1 MLPILFKAGPITIYS
16 FGFFLTLGYL
26 AGAFILWREG
36 KRQGYNEER
45 LLDLSVISLIAALVG
60 ARAYFVLLHWY
71 LFTEEPLSA
80 LAFWQGGFAYH
91 GSLVAVLVAGTYF
104 VRRWK
109 WSFFQ
114 IADIGALSASVAL
127 VLGKIGTFLAGLDFG
142 RQTSLPWGLNFPGLV
157 GARHPVQLYEAGS
170 YFIIFIF
177 LYIIYHRNLTS
188 TEMKSGKVFL
198 VFLIVTSFVRVG
210 LEFFK
215 ADPAMIFSI
224 PIAVLASLIIAGF
237 SIISLYYF
245 QIRVLRDDLKRILT
259 GFLSLN
265 SRFLRKIG
273 L

>member
-60 ARAYFVLLHWY
+60 AGA
-71 LFTEEPLSA
+71 
-80 LAFWQGGFAYH
+80 
-91 GSLVAVLVAGTYF
+91 YF

-188 TEMKSGKVFL
+188 TEMKSGKIFFT
-198 VFLIVTSFVRVG
+198 FLITTSFVSVG

-215 ADPAMIFSI
+215 ADPAMIF
-224 PIAVLASLIIAGF
+224 
-237 SIISLYYF
+237 
-245 QIRVLRDDLKRILT
+245 
-259 GFLSLN
+259 
-265 SRFLRKIG
+265 
-273 L
+273 

>member
-1 MLPILFKAGPITIYS
+1 M
-16 FGFFLTLGYL
+16 
-26 AGAFILWREG
+26 
-36 KRQGYNEER
+36 
-45 LLDLSVISLIAALVG
+45 
-60 ARAYFVLLHWY
+60 
-71 LFTEEPLSA
+71 
-80 LAFWQGGFAYH
+80 
-91 GSLVAVLVAGTYF
+91 LVAGTYF

-142 RQTSLPWGLNFPGLV
+142 RQTSLPWAVNFPGLV

-224 PIAVLASLIIAGF
+224 PTAVLASLIIAGF

-245 QIRVLRDDLKRILT
+245 QIRVLKEDAKRILT